1 LTCPRLGDQLDELQA
16 GGLGDLVMKTGNLLS
31 RPRVGDVDAQVSDLP
46 VEVGRV
52 HVVLLVE
59 AVGPDAAARVLVCG
73 QNADA

>member
-1 LTCPRLGDQLDELQA
+1 
-16 GGLGDLVMKTGNLLS
+16 MKTGNLLS